1 MFAAYFPTIVV
12 VALSAFDAVLLFV
25 SIEDAIKN

>member
-12 VALSAFDAVLLFV
+12 VALSAFAAVLLFV